1 MLGLGEDDAEL
12 RSTLGRIRD
21 SGVEILTLG
30 QYLQPTREHLPV
42 RRWVHP
48 DEFAALRGFALEIGF
63 AHCEA
68 GPLVR
73 SSYHAHEH
81 VAGPSAVRAGGA
93 TASRS

>member
-1 MLGLGEDDAEL
+1 MLGLGEDDIEL
-12 RSTLGRIRD
+12 RSSLARIRD
-21 SGVEILTLG
+21 AGVEVLTLG

-48 DEFAALRGFALEIGF
+48 DQFAALRDFALELGF
-63 AHCEA
+63 THCEA

-81 VAGPSAVRAGGA
+81 VGGPSPVRAGGA
-93 TASRS
+93 IRSRS